1 MFSKEKIEESKEHLK
16 IIERNYT
23 YNNHYSITD
32 LQAIETLL
40 QYIDR
45 LEFQTQVKE
54 KEHAYDLNMIDEVK
68 GEAVKLYNKIDKL
81 KKIINEMSKQLAG
94 IAIWNNEK
102 EEPIILKDEQE
113 VKLYFERKAV
123 EEI

>member
-1 MFSKEKIEESKEHLK
+1 MFSKEEIEKAKKKLELMEYK
-16 IIERNYT
+16 YT
-23 YNNHYSITD
+23 LTNND
-32 LQAIETLL
+32 DKAIEILL

-45 LEFQTQVKE
+45 LEFQIQGKE

-81 KKIINEMSKQLAG
+81 KKIIDEMSKQLAG

-113 VKLYFERKAV
+113 VKLYFENKV
-123 EEI
+123 EEK